1 MCTKTLLSDEPI
13 EFLLERA
20 MALCEAHLKFSCFS
34 LLVRLKVD
42 FSAFICI
49 VCCFL
54 WRKASMRTRLKSIV
68 EVEAL
73 SALQRRL
80 LFDFLPYIIVSV
92 PHIWVQSL
100 CQIMH
105 LA

>member
-49 VCCFL
+49 VCCFM
-54 WRKASMRTRLKSIV
+54 WWKTTMRTRLKRIIK
-68 EVEAL
+68 VEAL

-80 LFDFLPYIIVSV
+80 LLHFLPYIIVGV